1 MERITP
7 TPTSHDAQQALKWLC
22 EGDTHILDESGLNDL
37 ARLLIAKINQ
47 LGSEVEYLRNR
58 VNQLDSLSKY

>member
-7 TPTSHDAQQALKWLC
+7 QPTSHDAQQALKWLC
-22 EGDTHILDESGLNDL
+22 EGDNHALDESGLNDI

-58 VNQLDSLSKY
+58 VNQLDILIGY